1 LFYNNNI
8 VEVDQ
13 YFQLRHS
20 TILTKFKKN
29 GSIKNILRSKVY
41 HNFLRP
47 RSALNGKKPSETT
60 GIKLDLSN
68 IWEILI

>member
-1 LFYNNNI
+1 LINIFNFVIPLFN
-8 VEVDQ
+8 EVQ
-13 YFQLRHS
+13 
-20 TILTKFKKN
+20 KN

-60 GIKLDLSN
+60 GIKLDLA
-68 IWEILI
+68 IYGKY